1 MIQIAYFAVICHNHP
16 QPICV
21 WVWTCSVGRPM
32 KQTCWMHATW
42 IQKLFFNMPSFWLEA
57 LLCDFAS
64 PSRAG
69 EKSYSVAINI
79 SEWNSWLPQPPPQ
92 HHEPRKRTAT
102 ISLNTSGHQ
111 WHTLKPKWFEASALP
126 IVSSWGGPARGNRPP
141 SSFSF
146 FAVALPILLYQS
158 GGPPDFC
165 TRSGHLC
172 HWPPLL
178 WAKITRTGQGRG
190 NVTRMVSNLCNTA
203 TPFFKNMK
211 NVSVIK
217 MNKHKYIYIYIYWY
231 LYLYL

>member
-1 MIQIAYFAVICHNHP
+1 
-16 QPICV
+16 
-21 WVWTCSVGRPM
+21 
-32 KQTCWMHATW
+32 
-42 IQKLFFNMPSFWLEA
+42 MPSFWLEA

-102 ISLNTSGHQ
+102 ISLNTSRHQ

-203 TPFFKNMK
+203 TPFFQKYEKCICDKNEQTHTH
-211 NVSVIK
+211 I
-217 MNKHKYIYIYIYWY
+217 YIYIYIYICIY
-231 LYLYL
+231 YIHDE